1 MQGTLAIDL
10 GSSTTVVAFQ
20 PAGGEAQLL
29 ALAPYSLDQPVVVPS
44 LLWLA
49 SGTSPRPLIGRQ
61 VLEAGLADAGGPQLH
76 RDFKRRI
83 GTESDTSPDNAADTS
98 PDPGAAADPGP
109 AAALPLTPEQA
120 GALLLRQLWRA
131 LPAELEPQR
140 LVLTAPIDTVRA
152 YRRWLLALG
161 QELGVAEL
169 ALVDEPTAAA
179 IGAGLP
185 AGSTVLV
192 VDLGGGTI
200 DLSLVRLQGGEG
212 RAAPIAQLLRFGGR
226 NLENS
231 RQSLRCAEVLGKAG
245 LPLGGRDIDRWIAAE
260 LLAGISPA
268 ASDASDRAAAP
279 EVDLPASLL
288 AAAEQLKCQL
298 SSQEQALVVWSPT
311 GEAPRPL
318 AFSRARLEALLEERG
333 LVRELDGL
341 LEQVLAGGR
350 RAGLGLDG
358 ITAVLPVG
366 GSSRMPWIQRWLEQ
380 RCPGVVIRGERPV
393 EAVALGAL
401 ALTPG
406 VQVRDVLSRGVAL
419 RCWDRRSSRHHWHP
433 LFVAG
438 QSWPTQQPLELVLA
452 CSQPDQRALEL
463 VLGEPEPEQRAEVV
477 FAGGLPQLRQRAA
490 GQARVL
496 AWSHQPAPIALD
508 PPGQPGEDRL
518 RLAFALTDSGELE
531 VTITDLLN
539 GAAPTR
545 RCLGPVR

>member
-20 PAGGEAQLL
+20 PANGDTQLL
-29 ALAPYSLDQPVVVPS
+29 ALPPYSLDQPVVVPS

-49 SGTSPRPLIGRQ
+49 DRGSRPLIGRQ
-61 VLEAGLADAGGPQLH
+61 VLEAGLADRDSPQLH

-83 GTESDTSPDNAADTS
+83 GAEPSSLAGSD
-98 PDPGAAADPGP
+98 GP
-109 AAALPLTPEQA
+109 IGLPLSPEQA
-120 GALLLRQLWRA
+120 GSLLLRRVWEA
-131 LPAELEPQR
+131 LPQTLEPQR
-140 LVLTAPIDTVRA
+140 LVLTAPIDTFRA
-152 YRRWLLALG
+152 YRRWLLELG
-161 QELGVAEL
+161 QQLGVAEL

-212 RAAPIAQLLRFGGR
+212 RAAPIAQLLRFAGR
-226 NLENS
+226 NLDDS

-260 LLAGISPA
+260 LREQLQQVLGSGDPDQGREA
-268 ASDASDRAAAP
+268 A
-279 EVDLPASLL
+279 LPASLL
-288 AAAEQLKCQL
+288 AAAEQLKCAL
-298 SSQEQALVVWSPT
+298 SDRDEAQVVWCPAEGPPQALV
-311 GEAPRPL
+311 L
-318 AFSRARLEALLEERG
+318 SRSRLEELLRERG
-333 LVRELDGL
+333 LMRELDGL
-341 LEQVLAGGR
+341 LEQVLAAGR
-350 RAGLGLDG
+350 RQGLELEA

-366 GSSRMPWIQRWLEQ
+366 GSSRMPWVRRWLEQ
-380 RCPGVVIRGERPV
+380 SCPGVAIRGERPV

-406 VQVRDVLSRGVAL
+406 VRVRDVLSHGVAL

-433 LFVAG
+433 LFMAG

-452 CSQPDQRALEL
+452 CSQANQQALEL

-477 FAGGLPQLRQRAA
+477 FADGLPRLRQRAA
-490 GQARVL
+490 GQARVIP
-496 AWSHQPAPIALD
+496 WSRQPAPIPLA
-508 PPGQPGEDRL
+508 PPGQPGQDRL
-518 RLAFALTDSGELE
+518 HLAFALNGSGDLE
-531 VTITDLLN
+531 VAITDLLR
-539 GAAPTR
+539 GDEPER

>member
-1 MQGTLAIDL
+1 M
-10 GSSTTVVAFQ
+10 
-20 PAGGEAQLL
+20 
-29 ALAPYSLDQPVVVPS
+29 
-44 LLWLA
+44 
-49 SGTSPRPLIGRQ
+49 
-61 VLEAGLADAGGPQLH
+61 
-76 RDFKRRI
+76 
-83 GTESDTSPDNAADTS
+83 
-98 PDPGAAADPGP
+98 
-109 AAALPLTPEQA
+109 
-120 GALLLRQLWRA
+120 
-131 LPAELEPQR
+131 
-140 LVLTAPIDTVRA
+140 
-152 YRRWLLALG
+152 
-161 QELGVAEL
+161 
-169 ALVDEPTAAA
+169 
-179 IGAGLP
+179 
-185 AGSTVLV
+185 
-192 VDLGGGTI
+192 
-200 DLSLVRLQGGEG
+200 
-212 RAAPIAQLLRFGGR
+212 
-226 NLENS
+226 
-231 RQSLRCAEVLGKAG
+231 LGKAG

-477 FAGGLPQLRQRAA
+477 FAGAKFGEELAASVTVRAKHPEVVFAGGLPQLRQRAA

-518 RLAFALTDSGELE
+518 RLVFALTDSGELE

-545 RCLGPVR
+545 RYLGPVR